1 MEVKANIE
9 FKNLH
14 GRVIVPG
21 SLEFIVSSDVYT
33 IDFLDFSG
41 IYDKKNP
48 NILHCFFYNEDTES
62 FPGIKEFVNHIHEI
76 SSLGEFHIEYDE
88 NDTNEAVSLLSY
100 EIEESF
106 RADDP
111 ILSKLKS
118 NDNMEIVKEEF
129 GTMTKVTYRLKDKLL
144 GTVKFI

>member
-9 FKNLH
+9 FKNFH

-21 SLEFIVSSDVYT
+21 SLEFIVRSDVYT

-41 IYDKKNP
+41 IYDRKKP

-111 ILSKLKS
+111 ILLAGSDAV
-118 NDNMEIVKEEF
+118 DNHCIFFCPNYKN
-129 GTMTKVTYRLKDKLL
+129 
-144 GTVKFI
+144 FIN

>member
-1 MEVKANIE
+1 MEVKASIE
-9 FKNLH
+9 FKNKQ

-21 SLEFIVSSDVYT
+21 SLEFIVGSDVYT

-41 IYDKKNP
+41 VYDRKNP
-48 NILHCFFYNEDTES
+48 TILHCSFYNEDTES
-62 FPGIKEFVNHIHEI
+62 FPGIKEFINHIHEI

-88 NDTNEAVSLLSY
+88 NDTNEAISLLSY
-100 EIEESF
+100 AIEESF

-111 ILSKLKS
+111 ILSNIKS

-129 GTMTKVTYRLKDKLL
+129 GTMMKVTYRLKDKLL
-144 GTVKFI
+144 RTVKFI